1 MPRCRKSARPCRK
14 NTLTAPLVRVHF
26 ACRALQPNLCALE
39 EGFEMS
45 FTDYERDLR
54 DPQFDPNYV
63 LDKYFHSAPSA
74 VFAGA
79 PPGEEARLKQQ
90 VASKLLEIFGVR
102 VHVLQL
108 VVCGSAHLGFCPIA
122 SEVRFGKPFH
132 PGRSD
137 IDIAVIS
144 PELFESWW
152 TELQSIALDTETRSA
167 VSRDLFWGF
176 LNPALLRD
184 VGQNGPKWWGLFGAL
199 RTDRARGIRGR
210 LYKNLWSMQSY
221 HRIAV
226 VEGHNR
232 LVGAA

>member
-1 MPRCRKSARPCRK
+1 
-14 NTLTAPLVRVHF
+14 
-26 ACRALQPNLCALE
+26 
-39 EGFEMS
+39 MS

-54 DPQFDPNYV
+54 DASFDPNYV
-63 LDKYFHSAPSA
+63 LDKYFHSAQSA

-79 PPGEEARLKQQ
+79 PPGEEARLKQE
-90 VASKLLEIFGVR
+90 VASQLHHLFGVR
-102 VHVLQL
+102 VHSLQL

-122 SEVRFGKPFH
+122 SDERFGRPFDAK
-132 PGRSD
+132 RSD
-137 IDIAVIS
+137 IDVAVVS

-152 TELQSIALDTETRSA
+152 TELQSIALDFETRTA

-184 VGQNGPKWWGLFGAL
+184 VGEYGPKWWGLFGAL

-210 LYKNLWSMQSY
+210 LYKNLWSMQAY

-232 LVGAA
+232 LTSGAA